1 MRSDRW
7 LKVFKAAWNRVLLE
21 TLDFLMLVGLIL
33 YAAATADSQTLDL
46 RRATVEPIPT
56 TPEKTTPKSFLITSL
71 HPYYPKEASLM
82 SEVVMS
88 DEPNDPLM
96 TTRQQ
101 RASLVDRIMSMNSEL
116 TGVGSSPEADDI
128 LDLASTEFLMLAKA
142 FDTTTKREARIL
154 EERKQWSSQPS
165 STPSTGKLTLDRAS
179 SPEALERRVL
189 MHQTSSWVT
198 NPETGSTVVIAP
210 STRKN

>member
-1 MRSDRW
+1 MRSDHW
-7 LKVFKAAWNRVLLE
+7 LRVFKSTWNMLQRE
-21 TLDFLMLVGLIL
+21 ILDFLMLVGLTL
-33 YAAATADSQTLDL
+33 YAAATADLPISASSPSTTEPTLK
-46 RRATVEPIPT
+46 

-82 SEVVMS
+82 SEVVAS
-88 DEPNDPLM
+88 DEPNDPLV

-189 MHQTSSWVT
+189 MHQTTSWVT
-198 NPETGSTVVIAP
+198 NPETGSTVVVAP